1 MFAKTNKKNHVFERR
16 SMTKRNSFVLYYATA
31 DDLIDL
37 TDEECGKLFRSLFAY
52 VIEGKVPSLSP
63 MCMMAFRHIR
73 RYIDANEEKY
83 RLKCEKNSA
92 AGKISAQVRRE
103 NAAKRAEDTANKNEQ
118 TLANVNRREQI
129 QTPTNLYDNDNDND
143 NDSEYES
150 ESDLGSVSDP
160 DSVSAPGSD
169 AVGEAERD
177 PDPIPLPTSEDDCV
191 TDSGDG
197 VCEPAQIPMSSDTYE
212 QNNDPSRAEQRAEQN
227 SFCVSRGADDE
238 TVIPYEQ
245 PRLRQ
250 IRDYCQKHGLA
261 TDPDR
266 FYRVNFFNDWKVDGK
281 PIRDWRAML
290 RGWAKYD
297 GDAPKNHGR
306 GADTARGNRREFDAG
321 RGMIPCRDDYSETVK
336 RLLENPPSFE
346 KYQEIWN
353 G

>member
-1 MFAKTNKKNHVFERR
+1 
-16 SMTKRNSFVLYYATA
+16 MTKRNSFVLYYATA

-118 TLANVNRREQI
+118 LLANVNRREQI
-129 QTPTNLYDNDNDND
+129 QTPTNLYDNDND
-143 NDSEYES
+143 SEYES
-150 ESDLGSVSDP
+150 VSESGSDNDSDIDSVSVSDLGSV
-160 DSVSAPGSD
+160 PGSD

-191 TDSGDG
+191 TDGGDG
-197 VCEPAQIPMSSDTYE
+197 VCEPAPIPMSSDTYE

-227 SFCVSRGADDE
+227 SFCGSRGADDE

-245 PRLRQ
+245 PTQRQ
-250 IRDYCQKHGLA
+250 VREYCQAHGLS

-266 FYRVNFFNDWKVDGK
+266 FFRINYFNDWKVDGK

-297 GDAPKNHGR
+297 GDAKDS
-306 GADTARGNRREFDAG
+306 GARSNRREFDAG

-353 G
+353 